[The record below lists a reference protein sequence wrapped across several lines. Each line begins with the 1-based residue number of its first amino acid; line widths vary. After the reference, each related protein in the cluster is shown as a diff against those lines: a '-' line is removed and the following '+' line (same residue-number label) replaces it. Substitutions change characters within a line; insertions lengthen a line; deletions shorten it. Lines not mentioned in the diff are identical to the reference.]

1 MGFTNLQEKLKKS
14 VSKIMSPNKDFSE
27 SIYLDQKCRKMA
39 SMQLSRSIN
48 YWLQKM
54 KSFYQI
60 DFKYLKTSIRQSS
73 MHKAILNIGHDIIHH
88 PAILFC
94 VVAASVGF
102 VTIDALTICGGC
114 EGVHCGQRGYN
125 N

>member
-1 MGFTNLQEKLKKS
+1 MH
-14 VSKIMSPNKDFSE
+14 E
-27 SIYLDQKCRKMA
+27 S
-39 SMQLSRSIN
+39 
-48 YWLQKM
+48 
-54 KSFYQI
+54 
-60 DFKYLKTSIRQSS
+60 
-73 MHKAILNIGHDIIHH
+73 ILNIGHDIIHH

-94 VVAASVGF
+94 VVASSVGF